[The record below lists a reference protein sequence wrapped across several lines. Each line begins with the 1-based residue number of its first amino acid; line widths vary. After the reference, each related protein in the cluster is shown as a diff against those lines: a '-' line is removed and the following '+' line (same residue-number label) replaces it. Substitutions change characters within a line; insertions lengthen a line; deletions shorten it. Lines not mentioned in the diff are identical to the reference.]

1 MKKVLIEIGVE
12 ELPAIPFLKEEPN
25 IINKLSEILISNNIE
40 FKDLV
45 FLYTPRRFVFTFL
58 ANEFSKDSITTIIG
72 APKEVA
78 YKDGKLSK
86 AAISFMQKA
95 NISESEIKFKFIKD
109 KECLYHEVKEAGK
122 DIRTLFTSIIT
133 DFLNSL
139 NFGKSMRWGSYD
151 FKFIRPITSICV
163 MLDDELI
170 KAKAFNIDSDNSTFI
185 HRNISLDKIKFNT
198 QTEYFRVLKEGK
210 VILNQNDRKEIILSE
225 IKNIEKLNNVN
236 VELDEDLLKEVIA
249 ITEFPSALLGSFD
262 KEFLEVAPEVIITS
276 MKENQRYFAVYRN
289 NELSNHFVTITNSFS
304 SNLEL
309 IKKGNEKV
317 LKARLS
323 DALFFW
329 KNDLE
334 NGLKPELLNDTI
346 YMQELGTIADKV
358 KREEKIALE
367 LAKIFGY
374 ENEKNVKDAI
384 RLSKAD
390 LRTQMVGEFPELQG
404 IVGSYYAL
412 KMGYTKEVSL
422 AIKEQYLYDVLPST
436 TLSEIV
442 SLANKFDTLMA
453 LFSIDKIPSG
463 NKDPYALRRAALS
476 ILKIIISARLELNMF
491 EFLNLIKGNYADF
504 DLHKLLNFIN
514 DRFNALYNVNSSFVD
529 AVLRVNSDNIVLIDD
544 NIKALIH
551 LQNDV
556 DFSNKLSTFKRLA
569 NIIKDSEYL
578 YCDESKLTNEHEK
591 ALYLAYKDI
600 NFSDNII
607 NNLESIFALKPMIDN
622 FFENVMI
629 NVDDESIKQNRLALV
644 YTIYKHIASVA
655 DLKEVSFE

>member
-198 QTEYFRVLKEGK
+198 QAEYFRVLKEGK